1 MKHRMATAMLSLIG
15 LFVALYLSLWKIGL
29 MGPMLCGTGSC
40 EAVQTSRYASLLGM
54 PVAFYGV
61 AGFLAIL
68 TVSIAGLQPKFA
80 ATRGPTKL
88 LVVLG
93 GVGAAF
99 AGYLT
104 YIEAFVLQAWC
115 RWCVV
120 SALLIVCVFAV
131 ALVGLKERPPDTSH

>member
-29 MGPMLCGTGSC
+29 MGPMLCSTGSC

-61 AGFLAIL
+61 GGFLAIL
-68 TVSIAGLQPKFA
+68 AVSMVGLQPKFA

-88 LVVLG
+88 LVALG
-93 GVGAAF
+93 GLGTVF
-99 AGYLT
+99 TGYLT
-104 YIEAFVLQAWC
+104 YIEAFVLRAWC

-120 SALLIVCVFAV
+120 SALLIMCVFAV
-131 ALVGLKERPPDTSH
+131 ALIGLKERPPDTSH

>member
-15 LFVALYLSLWKIGL
+15 LFMALYLSLWKMGL

-61 AGFLAIL
+61 GGFLAIL
-68 TVSIAGLQPKFA
+68 AVSLVGLQPKFA
-80 ATRGPTKL
+80 VTRGPTKL
-88 LVVLG
+88 LVALG
-93 GVGAAF
+93 GFGTAF
-99 AGYLT
+99 TGYLT
-104 YIEAFVLQAWC
+104 YLEAFVLRAWC

-120 SALLIVCVFAV
+120 SALLITCVFVV
-131 ALVGLKERPPDTSH
+131 ALIGLKERPPDTSH

>member
-1 MKHRMATAMLSLIG
+1 MLRRN
-15 LFVALYLSLWKIGL
+15 
-29 MGPMLCGTGSC
+29 
-40 EAVQTSRYASLLGM
+40 EAPDGGGNAVVDRAADHNVPGVTSVPVLL

-61 AGFLAIL
+61 GGFLAIL

-99 AGYLT
+99 TGYLT